1 MLERERDPALRV
13 LWEVVRFDGEA
24 RRWIVP
30 GLDGCEVCGE
40 PVIAPGAEENLDVPE
55 RLRGLFRPGFI
66 YGDGNVLC
74 DVCREIA
81 RLWAR
86 EVVEEAARRGYYW
99 PHDEGP
105 VRGTEQETED
115 TAVQDVVV
123 VRLWEADGQGRTFR
137 VDDALRDLL
146 DRRVMLTEEVDD

>member
-1 MLERERDPALRV
+1 MFESQRDPVLRLLGEV
-13 LWEVVRFDGEA
+13 LRFDGEA

-30 GLDGCEVCGE
+30 GLDACEVCEE
-40 PVIAPGAEENLDVPE
+40 PVVEPGAEENLDVPE
-55 RLRGLFRPGFI
+55 RLRGLFRPGFV

-74 DVCREIA
+74 DVCRERA
-81 RLWAR
+81 RMWAR

-115 TAVQDVVV
+115 TAVQDTVVLY
-123 VRLWEADGQGRTFR
+123 LWEAEGADRTFR

-146 DRRVMLTEEVDD
+146 AQRVMLQGESDD